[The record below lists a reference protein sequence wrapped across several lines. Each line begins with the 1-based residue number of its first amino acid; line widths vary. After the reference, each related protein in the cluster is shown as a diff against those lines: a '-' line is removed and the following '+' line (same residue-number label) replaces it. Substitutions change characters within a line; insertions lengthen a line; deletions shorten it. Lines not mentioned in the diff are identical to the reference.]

1 MVSARRSN
9 TSPDCTRSWDRF
21 TVLVLI
27 LMLVSVFVRS
37 VAFGQVASGES
48 QSGSL
53 LVGGKKVDDLS
64 GPTIEILEPAGMGQ
78 RGMKSVA
85 EEGLVVTSGEIK
97 IRGLVRGANAIAVVK
112 VQGKEADLRPTG
124 DGYEFSSDVL
134 LEFGP
139 NSVSIEATDIRR
151 KSSTLS
157 FKLKREVPVAKVDK
171 KVPQTELFKG
181 RQVWAAVIGVSEYQ
195 NPKINPL
202 RYADRDAEAF
212 YQYLIT
218 PIDSGGRGVPEGHI
232 RKLLNKEAT
241 RVNIVEAFKDFMRNT
256 IDDDIAIIYFA
267 GHGMVDP
274 AKPTIAHLLAY
285 DTDIS
290 RLGATAVRMSEI
302 QESIRDY
309 IKAGRIIVFADACHS
324 AAVGADV
331 AMRDVASAE
340 TVNKFLEDIA
350 KSGNSILTFSA
361 SEANETSQEGP
372 RWGGGHGVFTFY
384 LLEGLKGKA
393 NIDFDPTDPFIRLG
407 RLVDYVESNVKRDT
421 QSQQHASH
429 SQGTWDRNLPM
440 SIATEKSK

>member
-1 MVSARRSN
+1 MVITVRTKNGLGDLQGLSIWAR
-9 TSPDCTRSWDRF
+9 WGMMWLLF
-21 TVLVLI
+21 
-27 LMLVSVFVRS
+27 VSMS
-37 VAFGQVASGES
+37 CAAFGQTASGDS

-53 LVGGKKVDDLS
+53 LVAGKKVDDLS
-64 GPTIEILEPAGMGQ
+64 GPSIEILEPAGMGQ
-78 RGMKSVA
+78 RGMKSAA
-85 EEGLVVTSGEIK
+85 EEGIVVTNGEIK
-97 IRGLVRGANAIAVVK
+97 VRGLVRGGNAIAVVK

-124 DGYEFSSDVL
+124 NGYEFSSDVL
-134 LEFGP
+134 LEFGL
-139 NSVSIEATDIRR
+139 NSVLIEATDIRR
-151 KSSTLS
+151 KSSVLS
-157 FKLKREVPVAKVDK
+157 LKLKREVPVAKVEK
-171 KVPQTELFKG
+171 KAHQTEIFKG

-212 YQYLIT
+212 YQYLVT

-232 RKLLNKEAT
+232 RKLVNKEAT

-256 IDDDIAIIYFA
+256 IDEDIAIIYFA

-309 IKAGRIIVFADACHS
+309 IKAGRIVVFADACHS

-350 KSGNSILTFSA
+350 KSGNSTLTFSA
-361 SEANETSQEGP
+361 SEANETSQESP
-372 RWGGGHGVFTFY
+372 RWGGGHGVFTYY

-393 NIDFDPTDPFIRLG
+393 NADSDPPDRIVRLG

-421 QSQQHASH
+421 QMQQHASH

-440 SIATEKSK
+440 SIATETSK